1 MWIERKARLQAPVS
15 EVFAYIAD
23 FRTLEEYNPS
33 IREVRCLTQ
42 GPPGQGSEYDLL
54 LGMFGRTLRSR
65 LIVTDFQK
73 DKLIT
78 TRVESFIPAR
88 ENRMFQSA
96 GTNTLFHFTVEFAC
110 GWPVVGP
117 LVDRILARSFA
128 ERQADVELRMLVAR
142 FAGRREEESAASL

>member
-1 MWIERKARLQAPVS
+1 
-15 EVFAYIAD
+15 
-23 FRTLEEYNPS
+23 
-33 IREVRCLTQ
+33 
-42 GPPGQGSEYDLL
+42 
-54 LGMFGRTLRSR
+54 
-65 LIVTDFQK
+65 
-73 DKLIT
+73 
-78 TRVESFIPAR
+78 
-88 ENRMFQSA
+88 MFQSA